1 MMRLSPKIKKD
12 NLLPQVVLMPS
23 LTGTLLIG
31 LVSIQRVF
39 PVNPFGGLG
48 LLGIGGSDGAR
59 TPSDKITVLPPD
71 DTASPE

>member
-48 LLGIGGSDGAR
+48 LLGIGGSDG
-59 TPSDKITVLPPD
+59 I
-71 DTASPE
+71 